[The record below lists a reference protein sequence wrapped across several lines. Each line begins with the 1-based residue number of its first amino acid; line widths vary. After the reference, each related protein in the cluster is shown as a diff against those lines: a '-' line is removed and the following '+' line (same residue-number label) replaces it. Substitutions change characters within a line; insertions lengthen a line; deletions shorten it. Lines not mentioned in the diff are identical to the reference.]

1 MEKITQ
7 FNKSQLSTL
16 RRELNSELEQ
26 LGARL
31 GLTIKSGN
39 ISYETNS
46 CTIQVKAQIKGS
58 LTRNQ
63 QSISMHASLLGLSDI
78 KYGSVLHSQQRGAL
92 KLVDYKPR
100 SPKYPW
106 VAELTNGS
114 RIKMTDAGLKH
125 AVIATT
131 GEL

>member
-7 FNKSQLSTL
+7 FNKPQLTTL

-31 GLTIKSGN
+31 GLTITSGN

-46 CTIQVKAQIKGS
+46 CTVQIKAQIKGQ

-63 QSISMHASLLGLSDI
+63 QSIGMHASLLGLNNI
-78 KYGSVLHSQQRGAL
+78 KYGSVLHSQRNGAL
-92 KLVDYKPR
+92 TLVDYKPR

-106 VAELTNGS
+106 IAELTNGNQV
-114 RIKMTDAGLKH
+114 KLTDAWLKQL
-125 AVIATT
+125 ATT
-131 GEL
+131 VEVA